1 MLILHFNIHG
11 MDYAA
16 VGQGNTIGILKDNVP
31 ATLFAVIGN
40 TAVSNILEYALV
52 EIAYIVAI
60 KLVTLAEY
68 LVADDL
74 LP

>member
-1 MLILHFNIHG
+1 